1 MTNSTDIDNW
11 IDTSFNSTLEDH
23 NFFKLHKSLLPY
35 IGSNYKKYKILHIGE
50 SHYLSQTIE
59 TEKYSIEDF
68 NNRWWNDEC
77 TDILAESPNYVD
89 TRKVINN
96 YLNDKN
102 GSYTIFT
109 NVLKSFSK
117 AILKEEI
124 INISKEHKQKY
135 TYFAFMNYFQ
145 MPSLHSGKGFWRSLC
160 DSAEAIGNPEL
171 ALSVWDYT
179 VSKSTEIVDYVIETI
194 NPNVI
199 VFTST
204 SAGDAYKNSNGKYM
218 NDKRVIYTS
227 HPAYPY
233 TWYKPL
239 SRFNGKR
246 GVDVFEDNLRF
257 IINNE
262 PLPDQYYLENKNLSD
277 TCLNFLICCYF
288 GQSKDL
294 LKAAID
300 RAYIDMAS
308 HTLIG
313 LNNYNEKWY
322 YRYETYNLISKAII
336 EYSDKESFENWHK
349 GIIDSICKIYPNGKL
364 SEGQAQKWLNMTIKY
379 IYVFSCILND
389 NDERLEK
396 FHNFLELTTTNNYY
410 LPIDS
415 HVLKETNIDGAW
427 SKFTNKEYEIAN
439 THIEEYL
446 KVNSISDGFLWEL
459 NQWEELIIKH
469 KSYDTNSYANYYY
482 NQTSK

>member
-1 MTNSTDIDNW
+1 MTTLPENTNQNHYYDQ
-11 IDTSFNSTLEDH
+11 TLE
-23 NFFKLHKSLLPY
+23 NNEFFKLHPTLLPF
-35 IGSNYKKYKILHIGE
+35 IGSNYDKYKILHIGE

-96 YLNDKN
+96 YLDDKN

-117 AILKEEI
+117 AILNEEI
-124 INISKEHKQKY
+124 TNISKEHKQKY

-160 DSAEAIGNPEL
+160 DSAEVIGNPEL
-171 ALSVWDYT
+171 AFNVWDYT
-179 VSKSTEIVDYVIETI
+179 VSKSTEIVDFVIETI

-204 SAGDAYKNSNGKYM
+204 SAGDAYKNSNGKHK

-239 SRFNGKR
+239 RRFNGKR
-246 GVDVFEDNLRF
+246 GVDVFEDNLKF

-262 PLPDQYYLENKNLSD
+262 PLTDQYYIENKNLSD
-277 TCLNFLICCYF
+277 TCLDFLICCYF

-300 RAYIDMAS
+300 RAYVDMAS

-313 LNNYNEKWY
+313 LEKYNKKWY
-322 YRYETYNLISKAII
+322 YRYEAYKTISTAII
-336 EYSDKESFENWHK
+336 KY
-349 GIIDSICKIYPNGKL
+349 
-364 SEGQAQKWLNMTIKY
+364 SEG
-379 IYVFSCILND
+379 
-389 NDERLEK
+389 
-396 FHNFLELTTTNNYY
+396 
-410 LPIDS
+410 
-415 HVLKETNIDGAW
+415 
-427 SKFTNKEYEIAN
+427 
-439 THIEEYL
+439 
-446 KVNSISDGFLWEL
+446 
-459 NQWEELIIKH
+459 
-469 KSYDTNSYANYYY
+469 SYDTNSYANYYY
-482 NQTSK
+482 NQTSKQ